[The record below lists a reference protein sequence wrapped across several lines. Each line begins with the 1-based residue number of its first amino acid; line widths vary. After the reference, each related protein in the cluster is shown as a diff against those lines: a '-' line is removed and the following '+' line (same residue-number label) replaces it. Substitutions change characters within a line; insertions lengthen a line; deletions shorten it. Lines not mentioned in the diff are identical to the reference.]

1 MKRLVS
7 SAVVVVVVDGKFDRR
22 QHHGAITK
30 TPPIVSRRCVRK
42 DDDDD
47 DDDATAR
54 LSVCTAVRIFIFVP
68 LSVRALYRKRAKRN
82 DAMRTPTKVREK
94 ALFEGFRMQ

>member
-30 TPPIVSRRCVRK
+30 TPPIVSRCK
-42 DDDDD
+42 DDDD

-82 DAMRTPTKVREK
+82 DAKRTPTKVREK
-94 ALFEGFRMQ
+94 TLFEGFRMQ

>member
-30 TPPIVSRRCVRK
+30 TPPIVSRCK
-42 DDDDD
+42 DDDD

>member
-7 SAVVVVVVDGKFDRR
+7 SAVVVIVVVDGKFDRR
-22 QHHGAITK
+22 QHHGAITP
-30 TPPIVSRRCVRK
+30 PPIVSRRCVRK
-42 DDDDD
+42 NDDDD

-82 DAMRTPTKVREK
+82 DAKRTPTKVREE

>member
-47 DDDATAR
+47 DDAKAR

-82 DAMRTPTKVREK
+82 DAKRTPTKVREK

>member
-42 DDDDD
+42 DNDDD

-82 DAMRTPTKVREK
+82 DAKRTPTKVREK
-94 ALFEGFRMQ
+94 TLFEGFRMQ